1 MAKDT
6 AYKNMSTEELTQE
19 LAKLRR
25 ELQETRFAHAVS
37 PIAGPHVIKEMRRDI
52 SRFMTELHARTQAA
66 QEAATRRKAAEAL
79 ALEELPQDVLNAAA
93 SVTLTL
99 QQSLATTRTNHIPL
113 LPEISKKPTSR

>member
-52 SRFMTELHARTQAA
+52 ARFMTELHARTQAA
-66 QEAATRRKAAEAL
+66 HEAAGTAPKRDRIRARRASRRKEVARQRRKAAQA
-79 ALEELPQDVLNAAA
+79 
-93 SVTLTL
+93 
-99 QQSLATTRTNHIPL
+99 RR
-113 LPEISKKPTSR
+113 K